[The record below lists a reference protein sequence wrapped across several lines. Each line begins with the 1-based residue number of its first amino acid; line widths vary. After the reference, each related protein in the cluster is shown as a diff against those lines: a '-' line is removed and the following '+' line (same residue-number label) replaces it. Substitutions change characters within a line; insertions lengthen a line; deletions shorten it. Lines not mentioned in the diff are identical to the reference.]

1 MGEREEKSVSGMRE
15 RGVSRARERGDE
27 SGTGE
32 REECEKVRE
41 MGVIGAREWWERE
54 RGGSGERENWQREG

>member
-1 MGEREEKSVSGMRE
+1 MGRERKKSVSGVRE

-32 REECEKVRE
+32 CERCERFGLV
-41 MGVIGAREWWERE
+41 RE
-54 RGGSGERENWQREG
+54 RGESGERENWAREG

>member
-1 MGEREEKSVSGMRE
+1 MSGVRE

-32 REECEKVRE
+32 CERCERFGLV
-41 MGVIGAREWWERE
+41 RE
-54 RGGSGERENWQREG
+54 RGESGERENWAREG